1 MYFSYICANLNIM
14 IMRKILFFILLI
26 STCANAQRVDN
37 SGEPYDVFCSLRLVE
52 GSKCVIGISENKQ
65 MYIVDKDN
73 EAVRFET
80 PAAVLTYMS
89 KRGWSFVSHIEFMY
103 WPSSL
108 VMKKSVTK
116 DDQAMENIYI
126 SDNPQKTKKEKAK

>member
-1 MYFSYICANLNIM
+1 
-14 IMRKILFFILLI
+14 MRKILFFILLI

-65 MYIVDKDN
+65 MYIVDKYN

-126 SDNPQKTKKEKAK
+126 SDTPQKTKKEKAK